1 MAAPADAT
9 TKGQALA
16 LLAAAKN
23 HGDLAVKLS
32 SLKEVKEILLS
43 LEEPS
48 LSAEIF
54 PYLRELC
61 LSPEVLVRRSLIE
74 IIEEVGLRMLEHS
87 YVLVSVLIH
96 LVGDNDPTVAEK
108 SISTGT
114 TFFRSILEKMETQF
128 HHRGKVDRWCV
139 NLWTLMLMF
148 KDAVFN
154 IALDLEP
161 GRVVGVKVLAL
172 KFMETFILLIT
183 PHASDPEKVS
193 TSSEG
198 SRQMINI
205 SSLAAGLPM
214 LNLTGLM
221 SEVNQTLVRLGSFL
235 QAPTLIQ
242 DALPIAVIDCLAVVA
257 RKRPVHY
264 DTVLSVLGFLKC
276 TSSPIVESRDL
287 LLRAFPAMDP
297 ADVSDQVVR
306 EVDELFRVNEHAAN
320 ENRSSQILE
329 VFPTLSSL
337 PVQLRD
343 HLQQMIHWL
352 DEAIIGDMLPLYERR
367 NDMRQVLDRD
377 RRLRCLFKRFYDEDR
392 ARNEAIAYLLDH
404 PEDGHR
410 SQSEQ
415 IYGFSRVRPAV
426 WVRCRIKNQVKMGVL
441 IEFLESSVTVQSL
454 GTVYSDLP
462 DDVGAEEIHKI
473 VVLDIRFGNID
484 RNLGNLLVQA
494 EPRNGSAAHLVPID
508 HELSFF
514 NDAHPYITCGACW
527 IEWLEQID
535 KDFSS
540 QLVNY
545 VAALDPDRDLEFLRH
560 CGWEPNQ
567 RYIENF
573 TIFATFLKKA
583 VSQGLTALQIGL
595 LASYKWEEDLD
606 YNLHCIVASVQREDN
621 NFVESVGTRIEQ
633 RLREFHENLHGNA

>member
-114 TFFRSILEKMETQF
+114 TFFRSILEKMETQVHTVSQVGYLVF
-128 HHRGKVDRWCV
+128 HHCGKVDRWCV

-154 IALDLEP
+154 IALDLKP

-221 SEVNQTLVRLGSFL
+221 SEVNQTL
-235 QAPTLIQ
+235 
-242 DALPIAVIDCLAVVA
+242 
-257 RKRPVHY
+257 
-264 DTVLSVLGFLKC
+264 
-276 TSSPIVESRDL
+276 
-287 LLRAFPAMDP
+287 
-297 ADVSDQVVR
+297 
-306 EVDELFRVNEHAAN
+306 
-320 ENRSSQILE
+320 
-329 VFPTLSSL
+329 
-337 PVQLRD
+337 
-343 HLQQMIHWL
+343 
-352 DEAIIGDMLPLYERR
+352 
-367 NDMRQVLDRD
+367 
-377 RRLRCLFKRFYDEDR
+377 
-392 ARNEAIAYLLDH
+392 
-404 PEDGHR
+404 
-410 SQSEQ
+410 
-415 IYGFSRVRPAV
+415 
-426 WVRCRIKNQVKMGVL
+426 
-441 IEFLESSVTVQSL
+441 
-454 GTVYSDLP
+454 
-462 DDVGAEEIHKI
+462 
-473 VVLDIRFGNID
+473 
-484 RNLGNLLVQA
+484 
-494 EPRNGSAAHLVPID
+494 SA
-508 HELSFF
+508 
-514 NDAHPYITCGACW
+514 
-527 IEWLEQID
+527 
-535 KDFSS
+535 
-540 QLVNY
+540 
-545 VAALDPDRDLEFLRH
+545 
-560 CGWEPNQ
+560 
-567 RYIENF
+567 
-573 TIFATFLKKA
+573 
-583 VSQGLTALQIGL
+583 
-595 LASYKWEEDLD
+595 
-606 YNLHCIVASVQREDN
+606 
-621 NFVESVGTRIEQ
+621 
-633 RLREFHENLHGNA
+633 

>member
-1 MAAPADAT
+1 M
-9 TKGQALA
+9 
-16 LLAAAKN
+16 LL
-23 HGDLAVKLS
+23 
-32 SLKEVKEILLS
+32 
-43 LEEPS
+43 
-48 LSAEIF
+48 
-54 PYLRELC
+54 
-61 LSPEVLVRRSLIE
+61 RSL
-74 IIEEVGLRMLEHS
+74 
-87 YVLVSVLIH
+87 
-96 LVGDNDPTVAEK
+96 
-108 SISTGT
+108 
-114 TFFRSILEKMETQF
+114 F
-128 HHRGKVDRWCV
+128 
-139 NLWTLMLMF
+139 
-148 KDAVFN
+148 AV
-154 IALDLEP
+154 
-161 GRVVGVKVLAL
+161 
-172 KFMETFILLIT
+172 
-183 PHASDPEKVS
+183 
-193 TSSEG
+193 
-198 SRQMINI
+198 
-205 SSLAAGLPM
+205 
-214 LNLTGLM
+214 
-221 SEVNQTLVRLGSFL
+221 
-235 QAPTLIQ
+235 
-242 DALPIAVIDCLAVVA
+242 CLAVVA

>member
-43 LEEPS
+43 LEPS

-128 HHRGKVDRWCV
+128 HHHGKVDRWCV
-139 NLWTLMLMF
+139 NLWTLMVMF

-161 GRVVGVKVLAL
+161 GRVVGSTAAVCQ
-172 KFMETFILLIT
+172 
-183 PHASDPEKVS
+183 VS
-193 TSSEG
+193 F
-198 SRQMINI
+198 
-205 SSLAAGLPM
+205 
-214 LNLTGLM
+214 TG
-221 SEVNQTLVRLGSFL
+221 Q
-235 QAPTLIQ
+235 P
-242 DALPIAVIDCLAVVA
+242 AVVSIA
-257 RKRPVHY
+257 E
-264 DTVLSVLGFLKC
+264 SVK
-276 TSSPIVESRDL
+276 
-287 LLRAFPAMDP
+287 
-297 ADVSDQVVR
+297 
-306 EVDELFRVNEHAAN
+306 H
-320 ENRSSQILE
+320 ILE

-454 GTVYSDLP
+454 
-462 DDVGAEEIHKI
+462 
-473 VVLDIRFGNID
+473 
-484 RNLGNLLVQA
+484 

-527 IEWLEQID
+527 IKWLKKID
-535 KDFSS
+535 KDF
-540 QLVNY
+540 
-545 VAALDPDRDLEFLRH
+545 LRS
-560 CGWEPNQ
+560 W
-567 RYIENF
+567 YIENF
-573 TIFATFLKKA
+573 TVFATFLKKA

>member
-128 HHRGKVDRWCV
+128 HHCGKVDRWCV

-154 IALDLEP
+154 IALDLKP

>member
-43 LEEPS
+43 LEPS

-74 IIEEVGLRMLEHS
+74 IVEEVGLRMLEHS

-114 TFFRSILEKMETQF
+114 TFFRSILEKMETQVHTVSQVGYLVF

-183 PHASDPEKVS
+183 PHASDPEKFLLLLFRLYCILSGTAPYMLCSFCCARVNFSNS
-193 TSSEG
+193 TAG

-242 DALPIAVIDCLAVVA
+242 DALPIAVIDC
-257 RKRPVHY
+257 
-264 DTVLSVLGFLKC
+264 
-276 TSSPIVESRDL
+276 
-287 LLRAFPAMDP
+287 
-297 ADVSDQVVR
+297 
-306 EVDELFRVNEHAAN
+306 
-320 ENRSSQILE
+320 
-329 VFPTLSSL
+329 
-337 PVQLRD
+337 
-343 HLQQMIHWL
+343 
-352 DEAIIGDMLPLYERR
+352 MLI
-367 NDMRQVLDRD
+367 
-377 RRLRCLFKRFYDEDR
+377 CSCK
-392 ARNEAIAYLLDH
+392 
-404 PEDGHR
+404 
-410 SQSEQ
+410 
-415 IYGFSRVRPAV
+415 
-426 WVRCRIKNQVKMGVL
+426 
-441 IEFLESSVTVQSL
+441 
-454 GTVYSDLP
+454 
-462 DDVGAEEIHKI
+462 
-473 VVLDIRFGNID
+473 
-484 RNLGNLLVQA
+484 
-494 EPRNGSAAHLVPID
+494 
-508 HELSFF
+508 
-514 NDAHPYITCGACW
+514 
-527 IEWLEQID
+527 
-535 KDFSS
+535 
-540 QLVNY
+540 
-545 VAALDPDRDLEFLRH
+545 
-560 CGWEPNQ
+560 
-567 RYIENF
+567 
-573 TIFATFLKKA
+573 
-583 VSQGLTALQIGL
+583 
-595 LASYKWEEDLD
+595 
-606 YNLHCIVASVQREDN
+606 
-621 NFVESVGTRIEQ
+621 
-633 RLREFHENLHGNA
+633 